1 MKQIESDSDNVTML
15 MKKTMYKRLYVV
27 HHLHINWHQ
36 IKFEMILVIISV
48 SYLSFVL
55 LSKFERK
62 KFLNYH

>member
-1 MKQIESDSDNVTML
+1 MKQIECDSDNVTML

-27 HHLHINWHQ
+27 HHLHISWHQ
-36 IKFEMILVIISV
+36 IKFEMILIIISV